1 MNDPQDH
8 PKGDPVLQKNWKE
21 LIKPQKLDIEP
32 GDDAKR
38 EATVVAEPLERGF
51 GLTLGNALRRV
62 LLSSLQGAAIT
73 TIKMDG
79 VLHEFSSIPGVLEDV
94 TEIVLNVK
102 SLVVKNH
109 SENTRVLTVSRDKA
123 GPITGADVQT
133 DSDVEIINSDHVLAN
148 LTADTPFMME
158 MVVENG
164 RGYVPATEHSSGDHE
179 IGIIPVDAVYSPVV
193 RVRYFVEET
202 RVGQKTNYDRLI
214 IELWTDGSVHPEMA
228 LVEGAKILRKHLN
241 PFVQSSELG
250 KQVHAVARGGPG
262 SAEAQLEAKLNTTV
276 AELKLSVRANNC
288 LEAEGIRLVRD
299 LVQRTEDQLLEVRNF
314 GETTLTEVREK
325 LGNMGLHLGMRVPSM
340 R

>member
-1 MNDPQDH
+1 MH
-8 PKGDPVLQKNWKE
+8 IRWRGLE
-21 LIKPQKLDIEP
+21 LPSQVSVDRSTLSSTYGKFTTEP
-32 GDDAKR
+32 F
-38 EATVVAEPLERGF
+38 ERGF
-51 GLTLGNALRRV
+51 GATIGNSLRRV
-62 LLSSLQGAAIT
+62 LLSSLEGSAVTQIKIRGAQ
-73 TIKMDG
+73 
-79 VLHEFSSIPGVLEDV
+79 HEFSSIEGVLEDV

-109 SENTRVLTVSRDKA
+109 SENTRVLTVTRDKA
-123 GPITGADVQT
+123 GQITGADVQT
-133 DSDVEIINSDHVLAN
+133 DSDVEIINRDHVLAT
-148 LTADTPFMME
+148 LTADVPFMME

-164 RGYVPATEHSSGDHE
+164 RSYVPATEHSSGDHE

-288 LEAEGIRLVRD
+288 LEAEGIRQVRD

-325 LGNMGLHLGMRVPSM
+325 LGNMGLHLGMRVPSL